1 MTYRVRRLEPR
12 DASRFRDIRLEAL
25 ADAPTAFG
33 SDVPRETGFA
43 DQVWVD
49 RITANPT
56 FGVFDGDEL
65 VGIATFLRGSGLKRA
80 HRGEVVGVY
89 VKEKARG
96 TGASRQM
103 LGALI
108 AAARE
113 SVVQL
118 HLSVASHNHAARRL
132 YEGLGFKRYATEPR
146 SLLYEGCYYDED
158 LMVLRLDEGSGK

>member
-1 MTYRVRRLEPR
+1 MTYLVRQFGPE
-12 DASRFRDIRLEAL
+12 DAGRFRDIRLEAL

-33 SDVPRETGFA
+33 SDVPRETAFV

-56 FGVFDGDEL
+56 FGVFDGDGL
-65 VGIATFLRGSGLKRA
+65 VGIATFVRGAGLKRA

-89 VKEKARG
+89 VRAKARG
-96 TGASRQM
+96 TGASR
-103 LGALI
+103 LLLEALI
-108 AAARE
+108 AAARG

-118 HLSVASHNHAARRL
+118 HLSVTSHNDAARRL
-132 YEGLGFKRYATEPR
+132 YEKLGFQRYGTEPR
-146 SLLYEGCYYDED
+146 SLLYEGRYYDED